1 MTAIQYISQLP
12 SAAAWGGTDLFPVTQ
27 SSTGPLTGTTRKLTV
42 AQLFTSS
49 ALTGTTTVGSNLAN
63 YITVTG
69 AAAASSPVIAAAG
82 SDTNISIVLDPKGSG
97 VVSILDKL
105 TVGRVSN
112 AGGAIFY
119 GPFGAATDGSNSALS
134 VQQSANASGAQKVAV
149 VQVGAVITGT
159 STASA
164 SASPIN
170 FSVTDNSSAFGTGV
184 MFSNP
189 YGGTGWSGG
198 KNGQWTNVFST
209 ADSINGGNAQFLVGA
224 APWWRAM
231 HWQGGYPGLEETEIY
246 GENPLAWLGKSGTI
260 GARRIKGIQSF
271 EANWG
276 SVFNTQYQS
285 GGRFIQWA
293 QLKDASFTGSIV
305 GATLTVTAVL
315 SGTISV
321 GQVIAS
327 ADVGIADNTRIT
339 AFGTGTGGTGTYTVS
354 IAQTVSSGAILSGA
368 PSEGVGLWQDT
379 GINFGRFNYG
389 NQGMLTVIG
398 LGDWSALWP
407 VRANVGTIMETVPN
421 QSFITN
427 QPAYAA
433 AIGFNLPDMTFDH
446 AFAWSPGFFVGGT
459 GNVGGRA
466 VSGNTL
472 QTVSSIAAKTAVV
485 GSVTVVRGGL
495 FASIPTLTFA
505 ASPGGGTTATG
516 SVNQMAADWPLSMAG
531 ASGARGTGYTV
542 GDVLTDNAATGTAST
557 RFQYTV
563 RAVDSVGAIIDMEP
577 TLPGVYTV
585 LPTVPITLTG
595 GSGTGAQVAAYWT
608 ILTVTVAGGGTL
620 YSEHVPPVI
629 TVSGAGGVKFRPPI
643 LVPQMTATQAPLLL
657 NAGSSTQVD
666 SLTVSASGPT
676 MTTGAGVPA
685 ATTPRGSI
693 YLRTG
698 GGVGSTLYV
707 SQGGGT
713 WNAVAGV

>member
-1 MTAIQYISQLP
+1 VTAIQYISQLP

-49 ALTGTTTVGSNLAN
+49 ALTGTTTIGSNLAN

-69 AAAASSPVIAAAG
+69 AAAASSPTVTAAG

-97 VVSILDKL
+97 VVSILDRL

-119 GPFGAATDGSNSALS
+119 GPYGAATDGSNYALS

-198 KNGQWTNVFST
+198 KNGYWANVFST
-209 ADSINGGNAQFLVGA
+209 ADSPSGTAAGSFLVGG
-224 APWWRAM
+224 APWWRAY
-231 HWQGGYPGLEETEIY
+231 HWGGGSPGAEGKEIF
-246 GENPLAWLGKSGTI
+246 GSNPLGWLGGSGSI
-260 GARRIKGIQSF
+260 GARRERGVQAF
-271 EANWG
+271 EADWG
-276 SVFNTQYQS
+276 SVHNTNYQS
-285 GGRFIQWA
+285 GGRFIQWGELSA
-293 QLKDASFTGSIV
+293 VSCTGSIS
-305 GATLTVTAVL
+305 GTTLTVTAVA
-315 SGTISV
+315 SGTLAV
-321 GQVIAS
+321 GQCITS
-327 ADVGIADNTRIT
+327 DTISDNTRIT
-339 AFGTGTGGTGTYTVS
+339 ALGTGTGGTGTYIVS
-354 IAQTVSSGAILSGA
+354 IPQTRSSAAIQGGPPNA
-368 PSEGVGLWQDT
+368 GIGYWMDT
-379 GINFGRFNYG
+379 GINFGRMPKG
-389 NQGMLTVIG
+389 NPGVLTVVG
-398 LGDWSALWP
+398 LGDWSGLWP
-407 VRANVGTIMETVPN
+407 IRANVGTIMETVPN
-421 QSFITN
+421 QSAN
-427 QPAYAA
+427 GAAPAYAA
-433 AIGFNLPDMTFDH
+433 AIGFNLPDVTFNH

-472 QTVSSIAAKTAVV
+472 QTVSSIVAKTAVV

-495 FASIPTLTFA
+495 FASMPTLTFA

-531 ASGARGTGYTV
+531 SSGARGTGYVV

-557 RFQYTV
+557 RFSYTV
-563 RAVDSVGAIIDMEP
+563 RAVDSAGAIVDMEP
-577 TLPGVYTV
+577 TTPGVYTA

-595 GSGTGAQVAAYWT
+595 GAGTGAQVAPYWT

-629 TVSGAGGVKFRPPI
+629 TVSGAGSVKFRPPI

-657 NAGSSTQVD
+657 NTGSSTQVD
-666 SLTVSASGPT
+666 SLTVNAAGPTIRSGTGAASGT
-676 MTTGAGVPA
+676 Q
-685 ATTPRGSI
+685 PRGSQW
-693 YLRTG
+693 LRTDG
-698 GGVGSTLYV
+698 AVGSTLYV